1 VLSFIKEPFQ
11 KRGAPMTRRTKPTAP
26 SFRVKLCIWSIRN
39 QSWLAGQVR
48 IYIYGATALLAF
60 LALAGAISIE
70 TALLSAFCGG
80 AIMLC
85 LIWTFIHQRKTLLLS
100 IDNPEVRDQALSA
113 MVDYLRGL
121 GHKVELPAHIKAAIQ
136 DTQSDC
142 RECDLPR

>member
-1 VLSFIKEPFQ
+1 
-11 KRGAPMTRRTKPTAP
+11 MTRKDKHSPP

-80 AIMLC
+80 AIMLA
-85 LIWTFIHQRKTLLLS
+85 LIWTFIHQRKAMLLS
-100 IDNPEVRDQALSA
+100 IKNPEVRDQALSA
-113 MVDYLRGL
+113 MVDYLREL
-121 GHKVELPAHIKAAIQ
+121 SHTVELPAHIKAAIQ
-136 DTQSDC
+136 DPQGDC
-142 RECDLPR
+142 RKCGLPH

>member
-1 VLSFIKEPFQ
+1 
-11 KRGAPMTRRTKPTAP
+11 MTRRTKPFPP

-80 AIMLC
+80 AIMLA
-85 LIWTFIHQRKTLLLS
+85 LIWTFIHQRKALLLK
-100 IDNPEVRDQALSA
+100 IEKPEVRDQALSA
-113 MVDYLRGL
+113 MVEYLREL
-121 GHKVELPAHIKAAIQ
+121 SHKVDLPPHIKAAIQ
-136 DTQSDC
+136 DPQGDC
-142 RECDLPR
+142 RECGLPH